1 MKQAH
6 YLILLLLGVSHFAKA
21 EDITAMSLEQLL
33 EVEIVSAVSK
43 MPQKTSETPSS
54 VRVITAQDIRH
65 YGWQTL
71 GEALNSIPGISI
83 ITNRYYDFIG
93 ARGVTL
99 PDDYNTRYL
108 MVIDGTP
115 INDALLESAFV
126 GDTFPIDLA
135 LIERIEYVPGA
146 GSVAYG
152 ANAMLGTINITTKS
166 AKNKHLTEAEAIFD
180 SLGRKTLHLSTAQA
194 FENGA
199 AITLS
204 ASGLHQ
210 SGRDQ
215 TYHDAIGV
223 KAERDGQFTK
233 DGVAHN
239 LDRTKKE
246 QIFAKLEQDALK
258 VSLVLSQRINHPSTA
273 PHGANFDDAA
283 MRIKDQSFGLTANY
297 TVELA
302 QDLSLYTNLTYMGY
316 RNTTTSPYFKR
327 SPPQQRYI
335 GTQDSDAKR
344 WFAEARLTSK
354 QWQNHQSVIG
364 VDVSQE
370 TQNDL
375 LSEDSLGNVQYHDNN
390 PDGRIGIYLQD
401 QWKFTDDWQLH
412 TGLRF
417 DHSEQWGD
425 HTSPRLGLTWQVNHT
440 LTLKAIV
447 ARAFRNPN
455 PLEAR
460 AGKNPALAKP
470 FGFEALSNIH
480 LQAESV
486 NTRELMAEWR
496 PNSSFELS
504 SGLYYHQLKRL
515 IGAAVTPSNNFQY
528 QNLYSLA
535 VTGLETAAHYHL
547 PSNWKINASLALEH
561 AKSEEGGRA
570 PNAARWISKLSA
582 DGSIWND
589 QLLAAVELYA
599 NGSSSQMWEG
609 KPVRNSTVILSN
621 LVFTANKW
629 LPNTSVQLRINNL
642 FNRDDAVPGTDD
654 TPVANMPLYGR
665 NASVGVRYEF

>member
-1 MKQAH
+1 MKH
-6 YLILLLLGVSHFAKA
+6 FCYLLLLLFSVSTHAK
-21 EDITAMSLEQLL
+21 TADVSEMSLEQLL
-33 EVEIVSAVSK
+33 EVEIVSSASK
-43 MPQKTSETPSS
+43 MPQKASETPSA

-71 GEALNSIPGISI
+71 GDALNSLPGISI

-93 ARGVTL
+93 ARGVAL

-115 INDALLESAFV
+115 INDALIESAFI
-126 GDTFPIDLA
+126 GDAFPIDLA

-166 AKNKHLTEAEAIFD
+166 AKNKQHTEAEASVD
-180 SLGRKTLHLSTAQA
+180 SIGRKTLRLTTAQA
-194 FENGA
+194 LENGA

-215 TYHDAIGV
+215 TYHEAIGE
-223 KAERDGQFTK
+223 KREANGQFTT
-233 DGVAHN
+233 DGIAHN
-239 LDRTKKE
+239 LDKTRKE
-246 QIFAKLEQDALK
+246 QLFAKLEKDALK

-273 PHGANFDDAA
+273 PHSANFDDDA
-283 MRIKDQSFGLTANY
+283 MQIEDQSFALTANY
-297 TVELA
+297 TAELK
-302 QDLSLYTNLTYMGY
+302 QNLSLYTNLTYMGY
-316 RNTTTSPYFKR
+316 RNTTTSPRFKL
-327 SPPQQRYI
+327 SPPQKRYI
-335 GTQDSDAKR
+335 STQDSDAKR

-375 LSEDSLGNVQYHDNN
+375 LSNDSLGNTQYHDNS
-390 PDGRIGIYLQD
+390 PDGRIGVYLQD

-425 HTSPRLGLTWQVNHT
+425 HLSPRLGLTWQVNPEF
-440 LTLKAIV
+440 TLKAIA

-470 FGFEALSNIH
+470 FESISNLS
-480 LQAESV
+480 LQAETV
-486 NTRELMAEWR
+486 NTRELIAEWR
-496 PNSSFELS
+496 PNAVFELT

-515 IGAAVTPSNNFQY
+515 IGATMTPSKNFQF
-528 QNLYSLA
+528 QNLYSIDI
-535 VTGLETAAHYHL
+535 TGLETAAHYHL
-547 PSNWKINASLALEH
+547 ASDWKINASLTLQH
-561 AKSEEGGRA
+561 ASNEDGSRA
-570 PNAARWISKLSA
+570 PNAAQWISKLSA
-582 DGSIWND
+582 DGPIWHD

-599 NGSSSQMWEG
+599 NGASSQTWEG
-609 KPVRNSTVILSN
+609 NPASNHTVILSN

-629 LPNTSVQLRINNL
+629 LPKTSVQLRINNL
-642 FNRDDAVPGTDD
+642 FDRDDTVPGSDD

-665 NASVGVRYEF
+665 NASVNVRYEF

>member
-1 MKQAH
+1 MKPA
-6 YLILLLLGVSHFAKA
+6 YYSLLLLAASSFAQA
-21 EDITAMSLEQLL
+21 EDITVMSLEQLL
-33 EVEIVSAVSK
+33 EVEIVSSASK
-43 MPQKTSETPSS
+43 MPQKPAETPSA
-54 VRVITAQDIRH
+54 VRVITAQDIRR

-71 GEALNSIPGISI
+71 GDALNTLPGINI
-83 ITNRYYDFIG
+83 ISNRYYDFIA
-93 ARGVTL
+93 ARGVAL

-115 INDALLESAFV
+115 INDALIESAFV
-126 GDTFPIDLA
+126 GDAFPIDLA

-166 AKNKHLTEAEAIFD
+166 AQGKHHTEAEASID
-180 SLGRKTLHLSTAQA
+180 SLGRKTLRLTTAQA
-194 FENGA
+194 LENGA

-210 SGRDQ
+210 SGRNQ
-215 TYHDAIGV
+215 SYHDAIGI
-223 KAERDGQFTK
+223 KTEANGQLTQ

-239 LDRTKKE
+239 LDRTQKR
-246 QIFAKLEQDALK
+246 QLFAKLEKEALK
-258 VSLVLSQRINHPSTA
+258 VSLVLSQRVNHPSTA
-273 PHGANFDDAA
+273 PHGANFDDDA
-283 MRIKDQSFGLTANY
+283 MRIKDQSFGLTASY
-297 TVELA
+297 TAELA
-302 QDLSLYTNLTYMGY
+302 QNLSFYTNLTYMGY
-316 RNTTTSPYFKR
+316 RNVTTSPYFKP

-354 QWQNHQSVIG
+354 QWQHHQSVVG

-375 LSEDSLGNVQYHDNN
+375 LSDDSLGNTHYHDNN
-390 PDGRIGIYLQD
+390 PDGRIGVYLQD
-401 QWKFTDDWQLH
+401 QWAFTDSWQLH
-412 TGLRF
+412 TGIRF

-425 HTSPRLGLTWQVNHT
+425 HTSPRLGITWQVSPEF
-440 LTLKAIV
+440 TLKAIV

-460 AGKNPALAKP
+460 AGKDPALAKP
-470 FGFEALSNIH
+470 FGFEGLSNMR
-480 LQAESV
+480 LQAETV
-486 NTRELMAEWR
+486 NTRELIAEWR
-496 PNSSFELS
+496 PHAKLELS
-504 SGLYYHQLKRL
+504 SGLYYHQLNRL

-528 QNLYSLA
+528 QNLYGID

-547 PSNWKINASLALEH
+547 ASDWKINASLTWQH
-561 AKSEEGGRA
+561 AKSDDGGRA
-570 PNAARWISKLSA
+570 PNAAQWITKLSA
-582 DGSIWND
+582 DGPIWND

-599 NGSSSQMWEG
+599 NGASSQRWEG
-609 KPVRNSTVILSN
+609 KPANNHTVILSN
-621 LVFTANKW
+621 LVLTADKW
-629 LPNTSVQLRINNL
+629 LPNASVQLRINNL
-642 FNRDDAVPGTDD
+642 FNRQDAVPGSDD

-665 NASVGVRYEF
+665 NASVSVRYAF